1 MRPMRTLYHLWLSPE
16 SRVIRF
22 LLTTKE
28 VEFELRI
35 EKTWERRSEFLA
47 LNPAGTVPVLV
58 EADGAVI
65 AGHNAVAEY
74 VDEAYPEPPM
84 IGTGAL
90 ARAEV
95 RRLVGWFGR
104 KFGEEVTAN
113 LVDEKI
119 MKRFLGLGQPNSSAI
134 RAGQVNIH
142 HHLDYIGWLCER
154 RNWLAGDAFSLA
166 DITAAAHLSAVD
178 YLGDV
183 PWNEHGAARDW
194 YARVKSRPAFRP
206 LLADAIP
213 GCPPPKHYADL
224 DF

>member
-1 MRPMRTLYHLWLSPE
+1 MRVVYHHWLSPE
-16 SRVIRF
+16 SRVIR
-22 LLTTKE
+22 LLLATKE
-28 VEFELRI
+28 LEFELRI

-58 EADGAVI
+58 ESDGTVI
-65 AGHNAVAEY
+65 AGQSALQEY

-84 IGTGAL
+84 IGDGPV

-95 RRLVGWFGR
+95 RRLVDWFAG
-104 KFGEEVTAN
+104 KFDSEVTAN

-119 MKRFLGLGQPNSSAI
+119 MKRFLGLGQPKSSAI
-134 RAGQVNIH
+134 RAGQINIH

-154 RNWLAGDAFSLA
+154 RNWLAGESFSLA
-166 DITAAAHLSAVD
+166 DVVAAAHLSAVD

-183 PWNEHGAARDW
+183 PWDDHEAARDW

>member
-1 MRPMRTLYHLWLSPE
+1 MRTLYHLWLSPE
-16 SRVIRF
+16 SRAIRF
-22 LLTTKE
+22 LLATKE
-28 VEFELRI
+28 QEFELRI
-35 EKTWERRSEFLA
+35 EKTWERRGDFLA

-58 EADGAVI
+58 ESDGTVI
-65 AGHNAVAEY
+65 AGQCAVAEY
-74 VDEAYPEPPM
+74 VEEAYPEPPM
-84 IGTGAL
+84 IGDGPV

-95 RRLVGWFGR
+95 RRLVDWFDR
-104 KFGEEVTAN
+104 KFGSEVTAN

-134 RAGQVNIH
+134 RAGQINIH

-166 DITAAAHLSAVD
+166 DIAAAAHLSTVD

-183 PWNEHGAARDW
+183 PWNDHEAARDW

>member
-1 MRPMRTLYHLWLSPE
+1 MRILYHLWLSPE
-16 SRVIRF
+16 CRTVR
-22 LLTTKE
+22 LLLATKE
-28 VEFELRI
+28 LDFEMRI
-35 EKTWERRSEFLA
+35 EKVWERRAEFLA

-58 EADGAVI
+58 EDGGTVV
-65 AGHNAVAEY
+65 AGHSAVAEY
-74 VDEAYPEPPM
+74 IDEAYPEPPM
-84 IGTGAL
+84 IGGDPV

-95 RRLVGWFGR
+95 RRLADWFGG
-104 KFGEEVTAN
+104 KFGREVTAN

-119 MKRFLGLGQPNSSAI
+119 MKRFLGLGQPSSSAI
-134 RAGQVNIH
+134 RAGQANIH
-142 HHLDYIGWLCER
+142 HHLDYIAWLCER

-166 DITAAAHLSAVD
+166 DIVGAAHLSAVD

-183 PWNEHGAARDW
+183 PWDDHEAARDW

>member
-1 MRPMRTLYHLWLSPE
+1 MRVLYHLWLSPE
-16 SRVIRF
+16 SRMIRF
-22 LLTTKE
+22 LLATKE

-35 EKTWERRSEFLA
+35 EKTWERRAEFLKI
-47 LNPAGTVPVLV
+47 NPAGTVPVLV
-58 EADGAVI
+58 EADGSVV
-65 AGHNAVAEY
+65 AGRGAVAEY
-74 VDEAYPEPPM
+74 VDEVYPEPSM
-84 IGTGAL
+84 IGSDPAG
-90 ARAEV
+90 RAEV
-95 RRLVGWFGR
+95 RRLVDWFAW
-104 KFGEEVTAN
+104 KFGSEVTSN

-134 RAGQVNIH
+134 RAGQANIH

-154 RNWLAGDAFSLA
+154 RKWLAGNAFSLA
-166 DITAAAHLSAVD
+166 DIAAAAHLSAVD

-183 PWNEHGAARDW
+183 PWDEHEAARDW

-213 GCPPPKHYADL
+213 GCPPPNHYANL